1 MLPPS
6 LACKDEGV
14 LMVRE
19 RERERKGKFDLLR
32 KKCMQLWLDICGYG
46 NIGVCMCTGVDVL

>member
-6 LACKDEGV
+6 LAYKDEGV

-19 RERERKGKFDLLR
+19 REREREKGEIWSVTEEVYAAMVR
-32 KKCMQLWLDICGYG
+32 
-46 NIGVCMCTGVDVL
+46 